1 MTSSPPAAEPAAAYV
16 SEAKIYPR
24 GVLGRLQKLRHAAVI
39 WLLGMFYLFPWLNW
53 DGRQA
58 VLFDLPARR
67 FHIFGLTFWPQD
79 FPLLAMLLIMA
90 ALSLFFFTALA
101 GRLWCGY
108 ACPQTVWTE
117 VFLLL
122 ERWTEGDRIDRIKL
136 DAATW
141 SLKKLR
147 RKGSKHLLWI
157 LAALWTGFTF
167 VGFFTPIRDLAM
179 RASPFAWG
187 SWETFWV
194 LFYGFA
200 TWGNAGFLREQVC
213 KYMCPYARFQSAMF
227 DRNTLVIA
235 YDPMRGEPRG
245 PRARSVG
252 SIAQRGRALLDAP
265 TAYDYAFRA
274 SLHPSAAAA
283 RAHARGTIT
292 YDRTEAEPLPQFQP
306 AQLGDCVDCTI
317 CVQVCPTGIDIRN
330 GLQYECIACGAC
342 IDGCNEV
349 MDKLGYEH
357 GLIRYTT
364 QNAIDGKPSRVV
376 RPRIIVYGTLLALL
390 AAGWAWGVMNRK
402 PFIAEVLRDRNA
414 LYRVLSDGTVE
425 NAYTL
430 KIVNKTDQAVQFQ
443 VALVEAPQGARFVD
457 VPALIEVPG
466 SAVLPVPLRIAAPA
480 STQGRSELELEV
492 RPAQAGDG
500 RAGRPQRVE
509 SSFFAPRERHESDEH
524 HESDEG
530 RDRRER

>member
-1 MTSSPPAAEPAAAYV
+1 MNSSPPAAEPAGSYV

-24 GVLGRLQKLRHAAVI
+24 GVTGRLQKFRHGAVI
-39 WLLGMFYLFPWLNW
+39 WLLGMFYLFPWLSWN
-53 DGRQA
+53 GRQA
-58 VLFDLPARR
+58 VLFDLPARK
-67 FHIFGLTFWPQD
+67 FHILGLTFWPQD

-117 VFLLL
+117 VFLLI

-136 DAATW
+136 DAAPWT
-141 SLKKLR
+141 LQKLR
-147 RKGSKHLLWI
+147 RKGAKHGLWM

-167 VGFFTPIRDLAM
+167 VGFFTPIRDLAA
-179 RASPFAWG
+179 RLSPFAWG
-187 SWETFWV
+187 GWEAFWV

-252 SIAQRGRALLDAP
+252 SIAQRGRGLLA
-265 TAYDYAFRA
+265 ASIACDYAFRA
-274 SLHPSAAAA
+274 SQHPSAAAA

-292 YDRTEAEPLPQFQP
+292 YDRTVAEPLPQFPP

-349 MDKLGYEH
+349 MDKLGYGH

-364 QNAIDGKPSRVV
+364 QNAIDGKPSRVL
-376 RPRIIVYGTLLALL
+376 RPRIAVYGTLLTLL
-390 AAGWAWGVMNRK
+390 ATGWAWGVLHRSA
-402 PFIAEVLRDRNA
+402 FIAEVLRDRNA
-414 LYRVLSDGTVE
+414 LYRVLGDGSIE
-425 NAYTL
+425 NGYTL
-430 KIVNKTDQAVQFQ
+430 KLVNKTDQAVHFA
-443 VALVEAPQGARFVD
+443 VTLTEAPAGARLVD

-466 SAVLPVPLRIAAPA
+466 GAVLPVPLRIAAPA
-480 STQGRSELELEV
+480 TTHGRNELQVQVSPADADEG
-492 RPAQAGDG
+492 RPA
-500 RAGRPQRVE
+500 RPQRVA
-509 SSFFAPRERHESDEH
+509 SSFFAPGDREPDQHRQ
-524 HESDEG
+524 
-530 RDRRER
+530 